1 MEISLLGNVVPFG
14 SSGTTSSE
22 PATPPT
28 TWNATATRQ
37 DATVAA
43 PLGDTTLSHLS
54 YELFPPTRSGVVFDP
69 STSTNL
75 DYGYDVE
82 LFIDGSRVI
91 WSQGGVLRKIIS
103 FEAEREPI
111 HQAFFAWFTSNAGQ
125 GTSTSPT
132 SATGS
137 TVGGGGTGGGD
148 RQHSLDDFDF
158 DRYSYSALSENPT
171 NTPPHPHASVSG
183 MRQAL
188 VIFLNNVAK
197 VYFHDGEVLVVP
209 LPIAVRRAWPMS
221 LGIVIEAVPYEDMP
235 LFYNMFDPIEEFR
248 EIHIKRASSQPD
260 LSQSSDSSRSYETG
274 RNQHIVFMSQSEE
287 DEKIAL
293 TFDSE
298 ARRHRLWR
306 YVLKPRPEIPYGGP
320 TDQEQQQPV
329 TEHDVN
335 MDDSE
340 MDIDLMMQVDAG
352 LFEVHSDIQSA
363 SESSAAFLAHAL
375 NGSTVVCIFDQE
387 AERLSAYTIGPGD
400 VATQLWTKPVRAAI
414 SVVATRPF
422 QRDIL
427 VCTLDHQLQ
436 LWTGSGS
443 EFHLCRIDLGRSKK
457 PTGSTFSTVALDAL
471 LGSLKT
477 KFAPPAPE
485 PRIVLMRD
493 SVEDRVS
500 FVLDD
505 GRVLRVQLALRP
517 RSAVIRQCFDAI
529 AYVLPIDLF
538 CELRQRFL
546 SLHFG
551 QEAKYKHVPS
561 LGEWDDFVTAL
572 LSFCEPSLTPL
583 TISSAGT
590 SRPQA
595 TLASKNAS
603 KAETDWAFFLES
615 TIHAKVGSHPS
626 LRQGLSRDL
635 PAPKTNIYQEFVM
648 RAQRLA
654 TVHPQGPATRH
665 AQRID
670 AYLKYILVA
679 LHLVF
684 EDRNLDV
691 IARTECSMMPLLLLL
706 AKMVGWSTW
715 VDHYLRRDFSLS
727 CESKLIE
734 VYTEGG
740 YIDLKG
746 FERKPPDIL
755 EWIATRV
762 SQRHL
767 VEPFPSLDSIM
778 ASWSPQ
784 SPPALMGSR
793 PPLDRLRRI
802 QKFYN
807 ALMFTEYES
816 ERDVV
821 TAMRDEKFSRLQLNQ
836 LPVAVGLP
844 LKEAIWRWRRHPP
857 PGLDPGTYAFIGR
870 DDMAELTSSGTLTGQ
885 YLRTPT
891 KHAQTEVAKRDV
903 HTICEEQDVAQAD
916 TEVETTGTE
925 ITESDITD
933 LRFGSDRRIAEVQRM
948 LTSSTTIKIK
958 TTLDSV
964 DEELLRPIHQEV
976 LRKVALRTLAL
987 PVGRGIFTY
996 GTTTPVTTQKFPIP
1010 PIQLAVNLVPVYGV
1024 TEFDTTVLGSDNAV
1038 EWSHFHNGVAAGLR
1052 ISPNSTDVNSS
1063 WIIFNR
1069 PDVLD
1074 STHAGFLCAL
1084 GLTGH
1089 LRVLARPQVLRYLTA
1104 KHPMTSMGLLLGLAS
1119 TYCGTMDTMI
1129 TKLLSIHIPALLP
1142 QRSSELSL
1150 SFMTQ
1155 VAAILGIGLVYMESS
1170 HRRMAEI
1177 MLDEIGLPSDPSG
1190 GETANMLQESHSL
1203 AAGFALGFIT
1213 LGQGNKP
1220 MGLRDMRMVDVLVG
1234 YMPGSQHPGLDRHYG
1249 NRGLSNRAKAM
1260 SSSSKNRAKAADQTG
1275 AGAVVAMGL
1284 MYLRTGSVAIAAKI
1298 DVPDTP
1304 YMLDFIKPDTL
1315 LLRVICK
1322 SIILWDSIIPTKDW
1336 ILSHIPEYLK
1346 TKDGTGVP
1354 SSETHRQSYYS
1365 IIAGA
1370 CYAIG
1375 IRFAGSNDET
1385 AYKCVLQYMDQFM
1398 SLSTLAPMEGSYEE
1412 SITKSTIRTCLDA
1425 TVLASAMIVAG
1436 SGRIDFMRRIR
1447 KLHRRVKTDV
1457 SYGGHM
1463 AYHMALGLLFLGGGG
1478 YTLGTSNRCVAALL
1492 CSLFPRLPSSPS
1504 DNRSHL
1510 QSFRHLWV
1518 LAVEPRCLVTRDA
1531 STGECCPVPV
1541 RVHLKP
1547 VVFQRHVQMGLPR
1560 KNSVPGV
1567 AAATMM
1573 DWTTE
1578 HHPHPPGH
1586 QATTT
1591 AMQPVESPSRLE
1603 LMSPCLLPDLS
1614 TISKIEILG
1623 PRYWP
1628 ITLEV
1633 NHGPDDHDD
1642 ASSESIQRIWRI
1654 LRSRSILVKRHI
1666 GHMSYM
1672 NDLLGMRGILARPIP
1687 RVLIDMPAAMA
1698 AATQASLEE
1707 GGPQRRKRARM
1718 DALAFQNRLYQPTGT
1733 MMGAGSQVDS
1743 TSWLAE
1749 QRSVSYGDDF
1759 GLTFLQDP
1767 QVAAFANYLCRAQPL
1782 PSSLLSLASS
1792 SSTKGGSQGR
1802 GRGRMDPSSAA
1813 LLRQQ
1818 QKDDARAAY
1827 FTAVLYECL
1836 TMDKVEVLDAHVWL
1850 YEIQTALAGEDNH
1863 LSGSASP
1870 HGQTPP
1876 SRPQIS
1882 WQSLRELQI
1891 LGRYY
1896 EHWRSQQN
1904 MRFEQENTSTMT
1916 MRNGWQKVNTDHH
1929 HHPSSSSYHPE
1940 DDDGSETLFKI
1951 RRVTKLL
1958 AMVNLCL
1965 ERHQGLYLTSEA
1977 SQAVDPLEDED
1988 SMEIDKQPSL
1998 SQDTA
2003 VHAMFERQARVYFE
2017 TGCFSDPLAQD
2028 SGDADEETHEGA
2040 SAQKPTSRSSS
2051 SSSLSSKTD
2060 WFKVWLEFHRIPGP
2074 DTVQA
2079 IRKAIQKTAETDPR
2093 LQKLSP
2099 MDKQLRLKQAFSI
2112 AFGSDVP
2119 LKVFD
2124 YLIDT

>member
-1 MEISLLGNVVPFG
+1 MSAKCLLQLSKGRARPWDSHPTLSNARLRRLPTFLPLPFWSLQPLSISEDDDSNSNNNNNKHIHECRQRVRLNAGMEITLLGEVVPFG
-14 SSGTTSSE
+14 SSGLHFATDAAQ
-22 PATPPT
+22 PATPPSST
-28 TWNATATRQ
+28 TRREPPAHAS
-37 DATVAA
+37 
-43 PLGDTTLSHLS
+43 PLDCPVITSHLS
-54 YELFPPTRSGVVFDP
+54 YQLFPPTRSGIVFDTT
-69 STSTNL
+69 TSTNL
-75 DYGYDVE
+75 DCGYDVE

-103 FEAEREPI
+103 FEAEREPVR
-111 HQAFFAWFTSNAGQ
+111 QAFFAWFTSNAGQ

-132 SATGS
+132 SATG
-137 TVGGGGTGGGD
+137 GD
-148 RQHSLDDFDF
+148 RQHTLDDYDRSSESILDF
-158 DRYSYSALSENPT
+158 DRYSYSALSENPV
-171 NTPPHPHASVSG
+171 NSPPSTQPSVSG

-188 VIFLNNVAK
+188 VVFLNNVAR

-209 LPIAVRRAWPMS
+209 LPIAVRCAWPMS

-248 EIHIKRASSQPD
+248 EIHIKRAAAQRDQSQK
-260 LSQSSDSSRSYETG
+260 SDSSQSYDTG

-287 DEKIAL
+287 DEKIAV
-293 TFDSE
+293 TYDSE

-306 YVLKPRPEIPYGGP
+306 YVLKPMPEVPFRPAEQEHHP
-320 TDQEQQQPV
+320 TG
-329 TEHDVN
+329 EHDAMV
-335 MDDSE
+335 DDSE

-352 LFEVHSDIQSA
+352 LFEVQSDIHSA
-363 SESSAAFLAHAL
+363 S
-375 NGSTVVCIFDQE
+375 
-387 AERLSAYTIGPGD
+387 Y
-400 VATQLWTKPVRAAI
+400 
-414 SVVATRPF
+414 
-422 QRDIL
+422 
-427 VCTLDHQLQ
+427 

-443 EFHLCRIDLGRSKK
+443 EFHPCLVNLGRKKQKTSGSKL
-457 PTGSTFSTVALDAL
+457 SSIALDAL
-471 LGSLKT
+471 LGSLKS
-477 KFAPPAPE
+477 KFAPPEPE
-485 PRIVLMRD
+485 ARIIMMRD

-517 RSAVIRQCFDAI
+517 KSTLVRESIDAL
-529 AYVLPIDLF
+529 AYVLPIELF

-551 QEAKYKHVPS
+551 QESKYRSVPS
-561 LGEWDDFVTAL
+561 LGEWDDFAVAL

-590 SRPQA
+590 SKPSSA
-595 TLASKNAS
+595 LLSENAS
-603 KAETDWAFFLES
+603 ATEVDWAFFLES
-615 TIHAKVGSHPS
+615 TIHSKACSHPS
-626 LRQGLSRDL
+626 LRLGFSRDL
-635 PAPKTNIYQEFVM
+635 PNPRSNIYNELIL

-654 TVHPQGPATRH
+654 IIHPQGPATRH

-691 IARTECSMMPLLLLL
+691 VARTECNMMPLLVLL

-715 VDHYLRRDFSLS
+715 VDHYARRDFSLPCDS
-727 CESKLIE
+727 QPPD
-734 VYTEGG
+734 VFTEGG
-740 YIDLKG
+740 YIEVKG

-755 EWIATRV
+755 EWIAIRV
-762 SQRHL
+762 SQHHL

-778 ASWSPQ
+778 PSWSPQ
-784 SPPALMGSR
+784 PPPALMGPH
-793 PPLDRLRRI
+793 PPLDRLRKI

-816 ERDVV
+816 ERAVV
-821 TAMRDEKFSRLQLNQ
+821 MAMRDEKFSRLQLNQ

-844 LKEAIWRWRRHPP
+844 LKEALWRWRRHPP
-857 PGLDPGTYAFIGR
+857 ADLDPGTFVFIGR
-870 DDMAELTSSGTLTGQ
+870 DDMAELASSGTLSGQ
-885 YLRTPT
+885 YLRTPS
-891 KHAQTEVAKRDV
+891 KHIPTEVPKRDV
-903 HTICEEQDVAQAD
+903 HIICEEQDLTQAD
-916 TEVETTGTE
+916 EEVETTGTE

-948 LTSSTTIKIK
+948 LRSSTTIKVM
-958 TTLDSV
+958 TALDNV
-964 DEELLRPIHQEV
+964 DEELLRPIHQEI

-987 PVGRGIFTY
+987 PVGRGIFTF

-1010 PIQLAVNLVPVYGV
+1010 PIQLAINLVPVYGV
-1024 TEFDTTVLGSDNAV
+1024 TEFDTTVLGGDSAL

-1069 PDVLD
+1069 PDILD

-1104 KHPMTSMGLLLGLAS
+1104 KHPMTSMGLLLGLS
-1119 TYCGTMDTMI
+1119 CTYCGTMDTMI

-1190 GETANMLQESHSL
+1190 ETPSGMQESHSL

-1234 YMPGSQHPGLDRHYG
+1234 YMPGNQHQSLDRYNG
-1249 NRGLSNRAKAM
+1249 SSGLRFNTSAENPSKSNTRTKGVH
-1260 SSSSKNRAKAADQTG
+1260 QTS
-1275 AGAVVAMGL
+1275 AGALVAMGL
-1284 MYLRTGSVAIAAKI
+1284 MYLRTGSAAIAAKI

-1304 YMLDFIKPDTL
+1304 YMLDFIRPDAL

-1322 SIILWDSIIPTKDW
+1322 SIVLWDSIIPTKDW
-1336 ILSHIPEYLK
+1336 ILSHIPEFLK
-1346 TKDGTGVP
+1346 GKGGSGPP
-1354 SSETHRQSYYS
+1354 SSETNLQSYYS

-1375 IRFAGSNDET
+1375 LRFAGSNDET
-1385 AYKCVLQYMDQFM
+1385 AYKCVLHFMDLFM
-1398 SLSTLAPMEGSYEE
+1398 DLAPLDGSYEE
-1412 SITKSTIRTCLDA
+1412 SITKSTIRTCLDV
-1425 TVLASAMIVAG
+1425 TSLASAMIVAG

-1447 KLHRRVKTDV
+1447 
-1457 SYGGHM
+1457 
-1463 AYHMALGLLFLGGGG
+1463 
-1478 YTLGTSNRCVAALL
+1478 
-1492 CSLFPRLPSSPS
+1492 SPN

-1518 LAVEPRCLVTRDA
+1518 LAVQPRCLVTRDA
-1531 STGECCPVPV
+1531 STGACCPVPV

-1547 VVFQRHVQMGLPR
+1547 TVFQRQVQMGLPR
-1560 KNSVPGV
+1560 KNSTPG
-1567 AAATMM
+1567 ATS
-1573 DWTTE
+1573 DSWDT
-1578 HHPHPPGH
+1578 HHI
-1586 QATTT
+1586 
-1591 AMQPVESPSRLE
+1591 QPIESPSRLE

-1628 ITLEV
+1628 ITLEL
-1633 NHGPDDHDD
+1633 NDD
-1642 ASSESIQRIWRI
+1642 SPESMNRIWRI

-1666 GHMSYM
+1666 GHMSYTE
-1672 NDLLGMRGILARPIP
+1672 DLLGMRGILARPIP
-1687 RVLIDMPAAMA
+1687 RVLMSPE
-1698 AATQASLEE
+1698 ASLVSVEE
-1707 GGPQRRKRARM
+1707 AGSQRRRKRARM
-1718 DALAFQNRLYQPTGT
+1718 DALAFQTRLNHYHRRHHQAAPLQPPSDP
-1733 MMGAGSQVDS
+1733 AV
-1743 TSWLAE
+1743 AE
-1749 QRSVSYGDDF
+1749 QLSASHGDDF

-1767 QVAAFANYLCRAQPL
+1767 QVAAFANYLCRIQP
-1782 PSSLLSLASS
+1782 PSSFW
-1792 SSTKGGSQGR
+1792 SQGKS
-1802 GRGRMDPSSAA
+1802 GRAKGKSESQQTDV
-1813 LLRQQ
+1813 LLQQ
-1818 QKDDARAAY
+1818 DDARAAY
-1827 FTAVLYECL
+1827 FTSVLYECL

-1850 YEIQTALAGEDNH
+1850 YEIQTALE
-1863 LSGSASP
+1863 
-1870 HGQTPP
+1870 GQQNQQ
-1876 SRPQIS
+1876 PQIS

-1904 MRFEQENTSTMT
+1904 SRFEQENMSTMT
-1916 MRNGWQKVNTDHH
+1916 MRNGLKKVNTGHH
-1929 HHPSSSSYHPE
+1929 HRPSSSSYHPE

-1951 RRVTKLL
+1951 GRVTELL
-1958 AMVNLCL
+1958 AKVNLCL
-1965 ERHQGLYLTSEA
+1965 ERHQGLYARARGEGKEVME
-1977 SQAVDPLEDED
+1977 VDDGE
-1988 SMEIDKQPSL
+1988 SPSI
-1998 SQDTA
+1998 SQDSTT
-2003 VHAMFERQARVYFE
+2003 HTLFEQKVRKYFE
-2017 TGCFSDPLAQD
+2017 TGFFSDPSTPTPDVA
-2028 SGDADEETHEGA
+2028 AT
-2040 SAQKPTSRSSS
+2040 SAGKRSP
-2051 SSSLSSKTD
+2051 SKTD
-2060 WFKVWLEFHRIPGP
+2060 WFKVWLEMHRIPGP
-2074 DTVQA
+2074 DTLCA
-2079 IRKAIQKTAETDPR
+2079 IRRAIQQTIETDPR
-2093 LQKLSP
+2093 LQKLP
-2099 MDKQLRLKQAFSI
+2099 PKEKMLRLKQAFSI
-2112 AFGSDVP
+2112 AFGSNVP
-2119 LKVFD
+2119 IKVFD
-2124 YLIDT
+2124 YFVDKENI